1 MAANDK
7 ARELG
12 GIASRRTALV
22 TAKSCALRINGVASL
37 TDKAKIKADKKE
49 KEVHKRAQ
57 AVCFRL
63 HHEVRA

>member
-1 MAANDK
+1 M
-7 ARELG
+7 
-12 GIASRRTALV
+12 S
-22 TAKSCALRINGVASL
+22 GVASL

-63 HHEVRA
+63 DHEVRA